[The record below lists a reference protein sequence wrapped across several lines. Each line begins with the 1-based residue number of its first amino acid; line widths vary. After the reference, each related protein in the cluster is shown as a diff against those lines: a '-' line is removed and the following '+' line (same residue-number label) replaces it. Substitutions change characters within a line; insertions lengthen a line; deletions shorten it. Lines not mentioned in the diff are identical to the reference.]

1 MFVQLYLSQWRE
13 FARDR
18 MALFFTILFPLI
30 FISIFGLLY
39 GGGSKFD
46 EKVGIVLEDQ
56 GPIGPQLAS
65 AIEGLTQTPAGQD
78 ADKNVF
84 SDMKFSRGNASDLE
98 SQLQKGD
105 LQALVIIPAGL
116 SDSIISG
123 KPMSVTVKVDQSSQ
137 VFAPF
142 FQGVVGNIVQSVDQG
157 ITQSKPMLTM
167 QVQSVLSSQIRGI
180 DLLIPGILAMS
191 IMQLGLFA
199 TAQPMIAMR
208 TQGVLKR
215 FNATPLPRWMLL
227 VSYVAMRLTIGLLQ
241 TIIIIAVGKLMFDV
255 AILGSIVAL
264 LGWLLLSILMFIA
277 IGFFVAAIAK
287 TEESGNAITQLIN
300 FPMLFLSGVFFP
312 VTGLPDWLQVVVKA
326 FPLTYTVDSLKQ
338 VMINAPPINTPLV
351 NLVVQLGWLVVMT
364 VLSIRF
370 FKWEAR

>member
-1 MFVQLYLSQWRE
+1 
-13 FARDR
+13 

-39 GGGSKFD
+39 SGGSQFD

-56 GPIGPQLAS
+56 GPIGPQIAS
-65 AIEGLTQTPAGQD
+65 AIEGLTKTPDGQD
-78 ADKNVF
+78 PDENVF
-84 SDMKFSRGNASDLE
+84 SDMKFSRGTANELE
-98 SQLQKGD
+98 AQLQNGD

-116 SDSIISG
+116 SDSITSG
-123 KPMSVTVKVDQSSQ
+123 QSASVTVKVDQTSQ

-142 FQGVVGNIVQSVDQG
+142 FQGVVDNIIASVDQN

-227 VSYVAMRLTIGLLQ
+227 ISYVAMRLTIGLLQ

-255 AILGSIVAL
+255 AILGNIFVL
-264 LGWLLLSILMFIA
+264 IGWLLLSILMFIA

-326 FPLTYTVDSLKQ
+326 FPLTYTVDALKQ
-338 VMINAPPINTPLV
+338 VMINAPPISTPLV
-351 NLVVQLGWLVVMT
+351 NLLVQAAWLIVMT